1 MNITAFVRAS
11 IASAACICGAAIC
24 AAEPF
29 DVRMESGAM
38 TPSGRVLAISFSIAP
53 QHYLYA
59 NMVSVDV
66 AGPWRLAPLDVPA
79 PVTKLDA
86 LTQTEAALYAEPFTA
101 RYLLAGAP
109 TDAVV
114 TVRYQGCSSAELI
127 CYPPETRAFLVAADG
142 TVTAHDTAV
151 STAAGRAASWQT
163 LAAQFRIAATGAGYM
178 KPREFLALLARA
190 EGAAPPE
197 ESAISRFQRHGVW
210 WSLIIIL
217 VGGLAL
223 NLTPC
228 VLPMIPVNLAI
239 IGAGAQAGS
248 RRRGVALGAAY
259 GVGMALAY
267 GLLGVVVALT
277 GAQFG
282 ALNSSPWFNMGVAIL
297 FVVLALAM
305 CDIVTIDFTRFRG
318 GLGAQPK
325 RGSFIAAFVLGC
337 VAALLAG
344 ACVAPVVIQ
353 VLVVAMDL
361 YARGVWAGMLLP
373 FVLGV
378 GMALPWPLAGGGLA
392 LLPKPGAWM
401 NKVKYVFSALIF
413 VMALWYGYEG
423 VRLLRAQ
430 RAGAASAAGAAAV
443 AHDGWF
449 TSLEEGLA
457 AARQTGQPVLLDFWA
472 SWCKNCLAMDA
483 TTFRDARVNEH
494 LAGYVKIKY
503 AAEAPTQAPAKDV
516 LAYFGVKGL
525 PAYIILHAGDVT
537 Q

>member
-1 MNITAFVRAS
+1 M
-11 IASAACICGAAIC
+11 CGTAIC
-24 AAEPF
+24 AAVPF
-29 DVRMESGAM
+29 DVRMESSAV
-38 TPSGRVLAISFSIAP
+38 TPSGRVLAVSFTIAP
-53 QHYLYA
+53 RHYLYA
-59 NMVSVDV
+59 HMVHVDV
-66 AGPWRLAPLDVPA
+66 AAPFQLVPLEVPA
-79 PVTKLDA
+79 PVVKHDP
-86 LTQTEAALYAEPFTA
+86 LTQEEAALYPENFTA

-109 TDAVV
+109 TAAAV

-127 CYPPETRAFLVAADG
+127 CYPPETREFLVAADG
-142 TVTAHDTAV
+142 LITARD
-151 STAAGRAASWQT
+151 AARPAASGSAAPWQA
-163 LAAQFRIAATGAGYM
+163 LAAQFRIVATGAGYM

-190 EGAAPPE
+190 EGGAPPE
-197 ESAISRFQRHGVW
+197 ESAISRFQRHGIW

-217 VGGLAL
+217 LGGLAL

-248 RRRGVALGAAY
+248 RRRGFALGAVY
-259 GVGMALAY
+259 GAGMALAY
-267 GLLGVVVALT
+267 GVLGIVVALT

-282 ALNSSPWFNMGVAIL
+282 ALNSSPWFNLGIAVL
-297 FVVLALAM
+297 FGVLALAM
-305 CDIVTIDFTRFRG
+305 CGIVTIDFTRFRG
-318 GLGAQPK
+318 RLGAVPK

-361 YARGVWAGMLLP
+361 YARGVWAGMVLP

-401 NKVKYVFSALIF
+401 NNIKYLFSALIF

-430 RAGAASAAGAAAV
+430 RAGAASAGGAAGA

-457 AARQTGQPVLLDFWA
+457 VARQNGQPVLLDFWA

-525 PAYIILHAGDVT
+525 PTYIILHAGDFT

>member
-1 MNITAFVRAS
+1 MMATHLRSVYVTA
-11 IASAACICGAAIC
+11 AAIVC
-24 AAEPF
+24 AAATHAAQPF
-29 DVRMESGAM
+29 DVRVAHEAT
-38 TPSGRVLAISFSIAP
+38 TPSGIVLAVSYTVPP

-59 NMVSVDV
+59 HTMSVDAV
-66 AGPWRLAPLDVPA
+66 APAQLVPLDVPA
-79 PVTKLDA
+79 PVKKLDP
-86 LTQTEAALYAEPFTA
+86 LTQEEAELYPASFTA
-101 RYLLAGAP
+101 RYLLVGAQTP
-109 TDAVV
+109 AVLS
-114 TVRYQGCSSAELI
+114 VRYQGCSGAELI
-127 CYPPETRAFLVAADG
+127 CYPPATREFLVAADG
-142 TVTAHDTAV
+142 TITVHATEQVGA
-151 STAAGRAASWQT
+151 AAGNGAWQA
-163 LAAQFRIAATGAGYM
+163 LAAQFRVAATGAGYM

-190 EGAAPPE
+190 EGTAPPE
-197 ESAISRFQRHGVW
+197 ESALSRFQRQGVW
-210 WSLIIIL
+210 LSLLIIL
-217 VGGLAL
+217 LGGLAL

-248 RRRGVALGAAY
+248 RRRGFLLGAVY
-259 GVGMALAY
+259 GLGMALSY
-267 GLLGVVVALT
+267 GLLGVIVALT

-282 ALNSSPWFNMGVAIL
+282 ALNSSPWFNLGIAVL
-297 FVVLALAM
+297 FIVLALAM
-305 CDIVTIDFTRFRG
+305 CDVITIDFTRFRG
-318 GLGAQPK
+318 RLGTLPQ
-325 RGSFIAAFVLGC
+325 RGSVITAFVLGC

-353 VLVVAMDL
+353 VLVLAIDF

-373 FVLGV
+373 FVLGL

-401 NKVKYVFSALIF
+401 NKVKYGFGVLI
-413 VMALWYGYEG
+413 VIMALWYGYEG

-430 RAGAASAAGAAAV
+430 SVGAAVV
-443 AHDGWF
+443 AKSHEGWF

-457 AARQTGQPVLLDFWA
+457 AARRSGQPVLLDFWA

-483 TTFRDARVNEH
+483 TTFRDAGVNER

-525 PAYIILHAGDVT
+525 PTYIILHAGDVIK
-537 Q
+537 